1 MIDSVAD
8 IKPVGDKIL
17 VLRDKTGELTEGGVV
32 LPEGIR
38 DELDTGVVLAVG
50 PGKVNGRGAPIPPQ
64 VHAGDRVQ
72 FIPFAGTDI
81 EVGGVTYMLMPEAE
95 IIGVLT
101 A

>member
-8 IKPVGDKIL
+8 IKPVGDKVL
-17 VLRDKTGELTEGGVV
+17 VLRDKTGEFTAGGVV

-38 DELDTGVVLAVG
+38 DELDTGMVLAVG
-50 PGKVNGRGAPIPPQ
+50 PGTVSDKGIPLPVQ
-64 VHAGDRVQ
+64 VQVGDRVQ

-81 EVGGVTYMLMPEAE
+81 EVGGVTYMLMPEAQ